1 VVVWL
6 ALILAAL
13 LLAGWL
19 AAAWETK
26 TVVLV
31 RHAEKEPGD
40 TTDPGLSPAG
50 SARAERLAR
59 MLSDASVDAIF
70 VSQYRRTQQT
80 AQPLAA
86 ALGLQPVVVPAEEQ
100 DRLVELLRVACDGVR
115 VVVVGHSNTLPAI
128 AVALGARLGP
138 VDEADYGGF
147 WVVTV
152 SRLRGTQALT
162 LRY

>member
-1 VVVWL
+1 
-6 ALILAAL
+6 
-13 LLAGWL
+13 
-19 AAAWETK
+19 
-26 TVVLV
+26 
-31 RHAEKEPGD
+31 
-40 TTDPGLSPAG
+40 
-50 SARAERLAR
+50 

-100 DRLVELLRVACDGVR
+100 DRLVEQLRDASDGET

-128 AVALGARLGP
+128 AEALGARLGP
-138 VDEADYGGF
+138 VDEADSGGF